1 MQAHIRPATRN
12 DLTAINAVVEAGVMG
27 WDLPERVKRL
37 SLDSYLYRAEDLD
50 HLDLFVAEN
59 DEREIIGVAA
69 LENADEKDLP
79 QGKRGLLLHGLYV
92 DPKYR
97 GGGIGRQ
104 LLDHAIVLARS
115 RNADGLLVKAQPD
128 ANGFFAAIG
137 GEALAVENPGRDY
150 PHRWWFSAGA

>member
-1 MQAHIRPATRN
+1 MQAHIRPATGN

-37 SLDSYLYRAEDLD
+37 SLDSYRYRAEDLD

-59 DEREIIGVAA
+59 DEREIIGLAA
-69 LENADEKDLP
+69 LETADEKDLP

-92 DPKYR
+92 DPRYR
-97 GGGIGRQ
+97 SRGVGRQ
-104 LLDHAIVLARS
+104 LLDHAIDLARN
-115 RNADGLLVKAQPD
+115 RNSDGVLVKAQAD
-128 ANGFFAAIG
+128 ANGFFAALS

-150 PHRWWFSAGA
+150 PHRWGFSAGA